1 MVIMR
6 ERNVD
11 KDEIG
16 RIDENEKDVDKDEIG
31 RIDENEKEMWIKM
44 K

>member
-16 RIDENEKDVDKDEIG
+16 RIDENEK
-31 RIDENEKEMWIKM
+31 EMWIKM